1 MTSATPGS
9 VDAISTR
16 KKGATRL
23 GVSPAPTWVINT
35 VVLLAMWQIASL
47 LAGRTMA
54 GAHMVPS
61 LPDIA
66 VASKLLGNYWP
77 GGLGLMRTAE
87 GADLTWR
94 AALYAFFY
102 NSGLTLFRVFV
113 GFALG
118 ILLGVGLAAAVSWST
133 VLRKAMV
140 FPAHI
145 ARMLPLLALVPLFN
159 LWLGDTET
167 AAVLF
172 VALVTF
178 CVIFATALAAIAA
191 VPDYFMLY
199 GASLG
204 AGRAWIYWSIVLP
217 AAMPRIAV
225 GILLAHGF
233 AWGGGIAA
241 EFLGMQYGIG
251 RIVLMAQQFNQFN
264 LLAVAAFIT
273 VGLSVGSYAL
283 LSYLFRS
290 LIRWR

>member
-1 MTSATPGS
+1 MTSAARS
-9 VDAISTR
+9 VDDILTR
-16 KKGATRL
+16 KRSATRL
-23 GVSPAPTWVINT
+23 GMLPAPTWLVNT

-61 LPDIA
+61 LLDVA
-66 VASKLLGNYWP
+66 EASKLLGNYWP

-87 GADLTWR
+87 GAELTWR
-94 AALYAFFY
+94 AAVYAFFY

-113 GFALG
+113 GFGLG

-140 FPAHI
+140 FPAHM

-178 CVIFATALAAIAA
+178 CVMFATSLAAIAA

-204 AGRAWIYWSIVLP
+204 ASRPRIYWSIVLP

-225 GILLAHGF
+225 GILMAHGF
-233 AWGGGIAA
+233 AWGGVIAA

-273 VGLSVGSYAL
+273 VGLSVCSYAI
-283 LSYLFRS
+283 LSSLFRS
-290 LIRWR
+290 LISWR